1 MKNQYLNSS
10 LMFGTKLRNFEIK
23 QKVNKLIIKREIVE
37 VVEISIKF

>member
-1 MKNQYLNSS
+1 
-10 LMFGTKLRNFEIK
+10 MFGPKLRNFEIK